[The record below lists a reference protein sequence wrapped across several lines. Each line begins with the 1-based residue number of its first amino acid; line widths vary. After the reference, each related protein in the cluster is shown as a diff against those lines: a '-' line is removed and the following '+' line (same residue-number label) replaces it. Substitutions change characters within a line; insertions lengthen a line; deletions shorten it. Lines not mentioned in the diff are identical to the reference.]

1 MSERKLIVL
10 GTASQVPGR
19 TRNQNGYM
27 LRFDREGF
35 LFDPGEGTR
44 QMIMA
49 GVSVSEITKV
59 FITHFHGDHC
69 LGLAGIIQRISLDRV
84 PHEIEVYY
92 PASGQVYYERLRDSC
107 QYYHAAR
114 LRQCPVFEDGTVFT
128 DGRMVI
134 TARKLEHTVDTFG
147 YRIVEQDTYT
157 LDPERQQAAGTRAT
171 DVGGLKSRG
180 KITRGGET
188 LRIESFGVLRRGQR
202 FAFVMDTGVCDAA
215 VELARDTD
223 LCVMEATFLSEME
236 QTAGNMRTSQPLRR
250 HASPGMRGEETRA
263 YALFAALRVN
273 RRVHQGGLGL
283 PQGCHR
289 GPRRADR
296 PFSPEKAAS
305 QLSGGSVTAGPETS
319 PPRPLPAGA
328 AS

>member
-35 LFDPGEGTR
+35 LFDPGEGTQR

-59 FITHFHGDHC
+59 FITHFHGAHC

-157 LDPERQQAAGTRAT
+157 LDPERLQEAGIRAT
-171 DVGGLKSRG
+171 DVGVLKSRG

-236 QTAGNMRTSQPLRR
+236 QTAREYAHLTAAQAARIARDAGVKRLVLTHYSQRYGSTEEFIR
-250 HASPGMRGEETRA
+250 EASA
-263 YALFAALRVN
+263 FHKDVIVALDGQTVPF
-273 RRVHQGGLGL
+273 
-283 PQGCHR
+283 
-289 GPRRADR
+289 PRRR
-296 PFSPEKAAS
+296 RRFS
-305 QLSGGSVTAGPETS
+305 
-319 PPRPLPAGA
+319 
-328 AS
+328 

>member
-19 TRNQNGYM
+19 TRNQNGYV

-35 LFDPGEGTR
+35 LFDPGEGTQR

-157 LDPERQQAAGTRAT
+157 LDPERLQEAGIRAT
-171 DVGGLKSRG
+171 DVGVLKSRG

-236 QTAGNMRTSQPLRR
+236 QTAREYAHLTAAQAARIARDAGVKRLVLTHYSQRYGSTEEFIR
-250 HASPGMRGEETRA
+250 EASA
-263 YALFAALRVN
+263 FHKDVIVALDGQTVPF
-273 RRVHQGGLGL
+273 
-283 PQGCHR
+283 
-289 GPRRADR
+289 PRRR
-296 PFSPEKAAS
+296 RRFS
-305 QLSGGSVTAGPETS
+305 
-319 PPRPLPAGA
+319 
-328 AS
+328 

>member
-27 LRFDREGF
+27 IRFDREGF
-35 LFDPGEGTR
+35 LFDPGEGTQR

-49 GVSVSEITKV
+49 GVSVSEITKI

-84 PHEIEVYY
+84 PNEIEVYY

-134 TARKLEHTVDTFG
+134 MARKLEHTVDTFG
-147 YRIVEQDTYT
+147 YRIVEKDAYT
-157 LDPERQQAAGTRAT
+157 LDPERLQEAGIRAT
-171 DVGGLKSRG
+171 DVGVLKSRG

-202 FAFVMDTGVCDAA
+202 FAFIMDTGVCDAA

-236 QTAGNMRTSQPLRR
+236 QTAREYAHLTAAQAARIARDAGVKRLVLTHYSQRYGSTDEFIR
-250 HASPGMRGEETRA
+250 EASA
-263 YALFAALRVN
+263 FHKDVIVALDGQTVPF
-273 RRVHQGGLGL
+273 
-283 PQGCHR
+283 
-289 GPRRADR
+289 PRRR
-296 PFSPEKAAS
+296 RRFS
-305 QLSGGSVTAGPETS
+305 
-319 PPRPLPAGA
+319 
-328 AS
+328 

>member
-35 LFDPGEGTR
+35 LFDPGEGTQR

-147 YRIVEQDTYT
+147 YRIVEKDTYT
-157 LDPERQQAAGTRAT
+157 LDPERLQEAGIRAT
-171 DVGGLKSRG
+171 DVGVLKSRG

-236 QTAGNMRTSQPLRR
+236 QTAREYAHLTAAQAARIARDAGVKRLVLTHYSQRYGSTEEFIR
-250 HASPGMRGEETRA
+250 EASA
-263 YALFAALRVN
+263 FHKDVIVALDGQTVPF
-273 RRVHQGGLGL
+273 
-283 PQGCHR
+283 
-289 GPRRADR
+289 PRRR
-296 PFSPEKAAS
+296 RRFS
-305 QLSGGSVTAGPETS
+305 
-319 PPRPLPAGA
+319 
-328 AS
+328 

>member
-35 LFDPGEGTR
+35 LFDPGEGTQR

-49 GVSVSEITKV
+49 GVSVSEITKI

-84 PHEIEVYY
+84 PNEIEVYY

-157 LDPERQQAAGTRAT
+157 LDPERLQEAGIRAT
-171 DVGGLKSRG
+171 DVGVLKSRG

-236 QTAGNMRTSQPLRR
+236 QTAREYAHLTAAQAARIARDAGVKRLVLTHYSQRYGSTEEFIR
-250 HASPGMRGEETRA
+250 EASA
-263 YALFAALRVN
+263 FHKDVIVALDGQTVPF
-273 RRVHQGGLGL
+273 
-283 PQGCHR
+283 
-289 GPRRADR
+289 PRRR
-296 PFSPEKAAS
+296 RRFS
-305 QLSGGSVTAGPETS
+305 
-319 PPRPLPAGA
+319 
-328 AS
+328 

>member
-27 LRFDREGF
+27 LRFDREGV
-35 LFDPGEGTR
+35 LFDPGEGTQR

-157 LDPERQQAAGTRAT
+157 LDPERLQEAGIRAT
-171 DVGGLKSRG
+171 DVGVLKSRG

-236 QTAGNMRTSQPLRR
+236 QTAREYAHLTAAQAARIARDAGVKRLVLTHYSQRYGSTEEFIR
-250 HASPGMRGEETRA
+250 EASA
-263 YALFAALRVN
+263 FHKDVIVALDGQTVPF
-273 RRVHQGGLGL
+273 
-283 PQGCHR
+283 
-289 GPRRADR
+289 PRRR
-296 PFSPEKAAS
+296 RRFS
-305 QLSGGSVTAGPETS
+305 
-319 PPRPLPAGA
+319 
-328 AS
+328 

>member
-1 MSERKLIVL
+1 
-10 GTASQVPGR
+10 
-19 TRNQNGYM
+19 
-27 LRFDREGF
+27 
-35 LFDPGEGTR
+35 
-44 QMIMA
+44 MIMA

-157 LDPERQQAAGTRAT
+157 LDPERLQEAGIRAT
-171 DVGGLKSRG
+171 DVGVLKSRG

-236 QTAGNMRTSQPLRR
+236 QTAREYAHLTAAQAARIARDAGVKRLVLTHYSQRYGSTEEFIR
-250 HASPGMRGEETRA
+250 EASA
-263 YALFAALRVN
+263 FHKDVIVALDGQTVPF
-273 RRVHQGGLGL
+273 
-283 PQGCHR
+283 
-289 GPRRADR
+289 PRRR
-296 PFSPEKAAS
+296 RRFS
-305 QLSGGSVTAGPETS
+305 
-319 PPRPLPAGA
+319 
-328 AS
+328 

>member
-27 LRFDREGF
+27 IRFDREGF
-35 LFDPGEGTR
+35 LFDPGEGTQR

-157 LDPERQQAAGTRAT
+157 LDPERLQEAGIRAT
-171 DVGGLKSRG
+171 DVGVLKSRG

-236 QTAGNMRTSQPLRR
+236 QTAREYAHLTAAQAARIARDAGVKRLVLTHYSQRYGSTEEFIR
-250 HASPGMRGEETRA
+250 EASA
-263 YALFAALRVN
+263 FHKDVIVALDGQTVPF
-273 RRVHQGGLGL
+273 
-283 PQGCHR
+283 
-289 GPRRADR
+289 PRRR
-296 PFSPEKAAS
+296 RRFS
-305 QLSGGSVTAGPETS
+305 
-319 PPRPLPAGA
+319 
-328 AS
+328 

>member
-35 LFDPGEGTR
+35 LFDPGEGTQR

-157 LDPERQQAAGTRAT
+157 LDPERLQEAGIRAT
-171 DVGGLKSRG
+171 DVGVLKSRG

-223 LCVMEATFLSEME
+223 LCVMEATFLSEIE
-236 QTAGNMRTSQPLRR
+236 QTAREYAHLTAAQAARIARDAGVKRLVLTHYSQRYGSTEEFIR
-250 HASPGMRGEETRA
+250 EASA
-263 YALFAALRVN
+263 FHKDVIVALDGQTVPF
-273 RRVHQGGLGL
+273 
-283 PQGCHR
+283 
-289 GPRRADR
+289 PRRR
-296 PFSPEKAAS
+296 RRFS
-305 QLSGGSVTAGPETS
+305 
-319 PPRPLPAGA
+319 
-328 AS
+328 

>member
-35 LFDPGEGTR
+35 LFDPGEGTQR

-134 TARKLEHTVDTFG
+134 MARKLEHTVDTFG

-157 LDPERQQAAGTRAT
+157 LDPERLQEAGIRAT
-171 DVGGLKSRG
+171 DVGVLKSRG

-236 QTAGNMRTSQPLRR
+236 QTAREYAHLTAAQAARIARDAGVKRLVLTHYSQRYGSTEEFIR
-250 HASPGMRGEETRA
+250 EASA
-263 YALFAALRVN
+263 FHKDVIVALDGQTVPF
-273 RRVHQGGLGL
+273 
-283 PQGCHR
+283 
-289 GPRRADR
+289 PRRR
-296 PFSPEKAAS
+296 RRFS
-305 QLSGGSVTAGPETS
+305 
-319 PPRPLPAGA
+319 
-328 AS
+328 

>member
-35 LFDPGEGTR
+35 LFDPGEGTQR

-157 LDPERQQAAGTRAT
+157 LDPERLQEAGIRAT
-171 DVGGLKSRG
+171 DVGVLKSRG

-236 QTAGNMRTSQPLRR
+236 QTAREYAHLTAAQAARIARDAGVKRLVLTHYSQRYGSTEDFIR
-250 HASPGMRGEETRA
+250 EASA
-263 YALFAALRVN
+263 FHKDVIVALDGQTVPF
-273 RRVHQGGLGL
+273 
-283 PQGCHR
+283 
-289 GPRRADR
+289 PRRR
-296 PFSPEKAAS
+296 RRFS
-305 QLSGGSVTAGPETS
+305 
-319 PPRPLPAGA
+319 
-328 AS
+328 

>member
-35 LFDPGEGTR
+35 LFDPGEGTQR

-157 LDPERQQAAGTRAT
+157 LDPERLQEAGIRAT
-171 DVGGLKSRG
+171 DVGVLKSRG

-236 QTAGNMRTSQPLRR
+236 QTAREYAHLTAAQAARIARDAGVRLVLTHYSQRYGSTEEFIR
-250 HASPGMRGEETRA
+250 EASA
-263 YALFAALRVN
+263 FHKDVIVALDGQTVPF
-273 RRVHQGGLGL
+273 
-283 PQGCHR
+283 
-289 GPRRADR
+289 PRRR
-296 PFSPEKAAS
+296 RRFS
-305 QLSGGSVTAGPETS
+305 
-319 PPRPLPAGA
+319 
-328 AS
+328 

>member
-35 LFDPGEGTR
+35 LFDPGEGTQR

-157 LDPERQQAAGTRAT
+157 LDPERLQEAGIRAT
-171 DVGGLKSRG
+171 DVGVLKSR
-180 KITRGGET
+180 KDHPGGET

-236 QTAGNMRTSQPLRR
+236 QTAREYAHLTAAQAARIARDAGVKRLVLTHYSQRYGSTEEFIR
-250 HASPGMRGEETRA
+250 EASA
-263 YALFAALRVN
+263 FHKDVIVALDGQTVPF
-273 RRVHQGGLGL
+273 
-283 PQGCHR
+283 
-289 GPRRADR
+289 PRRR
-296 PFSPEKAAS
+296 RRFS
-305 QLSGGSVTAGPETS
+305 
-319 PPRPLPAGA
+319 
-328 AS
+328 